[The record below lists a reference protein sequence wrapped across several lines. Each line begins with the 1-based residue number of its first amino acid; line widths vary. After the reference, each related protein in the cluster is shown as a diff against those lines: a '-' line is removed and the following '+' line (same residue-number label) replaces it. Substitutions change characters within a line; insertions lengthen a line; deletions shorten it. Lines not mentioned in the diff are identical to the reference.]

1 MKFLGSEDP
10 SLGSNP
16 GFGMVR
22 QVVCPKFGASLN
34 YTMTTK
40 PARVVKQDLVSK
52 GKKGKKDGEGLFSSG
67 LLP

>member
-52 GKKGKKDGEGLFSSG
+52 QKTKTNKQTNKHQNSQQ
-67 LLP
+67 